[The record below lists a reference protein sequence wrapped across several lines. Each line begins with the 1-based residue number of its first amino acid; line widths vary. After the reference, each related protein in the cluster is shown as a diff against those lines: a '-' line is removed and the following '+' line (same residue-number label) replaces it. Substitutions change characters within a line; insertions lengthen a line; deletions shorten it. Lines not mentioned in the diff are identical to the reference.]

1 MRGTVKLRHRQLLPD
16 PQFGSVLVAKFI
28 NNVMLNGKKETARA
42 IVYKALDQL
51 AEATNMDAKD
61 AFEQSIKNV
70 APLLE
75 VKSRRIGGD
84 NYQVPMEVRPARKN
98 ALAFRWIIDAA
109 RSRQGASMDKF
120 LAEELINAF
129 NNTGNAIK
137 KKEDMHR
144 MAEANRAF
152 AHFAR
157 F

>member
-1 MRGTVKLRHRQLLPD
+1 MRGRAKIRRREVLPD
-16 PQFGSVLVAKFI
+16 SKYGSVLVAKFI
-28 NNVMLNGKKETARA
+28 NKVMLNGKKETART
-42 IVYKALDQL
+42 IVYKAFDQL
-51 AEATNMDAKD
+51 AESTSMDGLD
-61 AFEQSIKNV
+61 AFEQAIKNA

-98 ALAFRWIIDAA
+98 ALAFRWIIGAA
-109 RSRQGASMDKF
+109 RERQGAPMEKF

-129 NNTGNAIK
+129 NNTGTAIK
-137 KKEDMHR
+137 KKEDVHR

>member
-1 MRGTVKLRHRQLLPD
+1 
-16 PQFGSVLVAKFI
+16 VAKFI
-28 NNVMLNGKKETARA
+28 NKVMLDGKKTTAQR
-42 IVYKALDQL
+42 IVYRALDKL
-51 AEATNMDAKD
+51 AAETGMVASD
-61 AFEQSIKNV
+61 AFEQAIKNA

-84 NYQVPMEVRPARKN
+84 NYQVPMEVRPGRKN
-98 ALAFRWIIDAA
+98 ALAFRWIIDSA
-109 RSRQGASMDKF
+109 RNRQGQAMEVL

>member
-1 MRGTVKLRHRQLLPD
+1 MRGRAKIHRRQVLPD
-16 PQFGSVLVAKFI
+16 PTTGSVLVAKFI
-28 NNVMLNGKKETARA
+28 NKVMLNGKKETARN
-42 IVYKALDQL
+42 IVYRALSEL
-51 AEATNMDAKD
+51 AETTSVDRLD
-61 AFEQSIKNV
+61 AFEQSIKN
-70 APLLE
+70 ASPILE

-84 NYQVPMEVRPARKN
+84 NYQVPMEVRPSRKQ

-109 RSRQGASMDKF
+109 RARQGAPMEKF

-129 NNTGNAIK
+129 NNTGTAIK
-137 KKEDMHR
+137 KKDEVHR